1 MDNSQHTPA
10 ERAELA
16 LTNARAFCDL
26 LAEARHRKA
35 PGWWDGSSYRS
46 HPCGLVADTIK
57 FTNFWHVDNMCSI
70 EITDGLGWGV
80 ANVSQDSFGHR
91 SPHPAPIEGAALR
104 VWWCGQWADAAYK
117 EALRPRVLEILTA
130 AAAHI
135 AAASEAEEA
144 ERLVRL
150 AEKEA
155 ARRDA
160 VRVALAKA
168 TGSTHE

>member
-1 MDNSQHTPA
+1 MDNPQHTPA

-26 LAEARHRKA
+26 LAEARHCKA

-117 EALRPRVLEILTA
+117 EALRPPGAGDPDRGRCAHCCSERGRGSRTA
-130 AAAHI
+130 
-135 AAASEAEEA
+135 SP
-144 ERLVRL
+144 
-150 AEKEA
+150 
-155 ARRDA
+155 ARREGG
-160 VRVALAKA
+160 RE
-168 TGSTHE
+168 TRCGSGGASQGHREHP